1 MKKRYEKLRNKIIS
15 IGLFLAIVFSILS
28 LIFDFKI
35 TIFANLILWIGVFCY
50 LIFASFKEK
59 NSKKL
64 VKSNKLVNSLE
75 NLKSKDI
82 RKFNQGNNEVNTNE
96 KNISL
101 AFQMLEKIHN
111 AAAVLEKDNL
121 VMFFNKAFKNLFKI
135 EKFEKIK
142 FEKLNIPIKLI
153 EFLAK
158 YNKSKTNNFRLI
170 HDEKNYVIVFHELK
184 LDYLNSYTVITIN
197 DVTLETTIS
206 NLKKDFISY
215 ASHELKSPLTLIK
228 GNAELLKHGMVKDEE
243 YKKVVSNIS
252 KQTDL
257 MSNIIEDMLMLSRL
271 ENFKES
277 QDVEMNLKEKIN
289 EILELMRPLIIKKN
303 ISIINNCENIKYN
316 ADPMDIMKL
325 LKNIIEN
332 AVIYSKNNS
341 KIEINLLRTNKMII
355 FSVKDNGI
363 GIPLEHQERIF
374 ERFYRIN
381 SNNKKEGTGLGL
393 AIVKHVVQKYKG
405 KYIIKSKPNYGTT
418 LQIELPTKKIKENP
432 WFFFIINILLETII
446 YTSMCKNFFIIRWK
460 SIDSCIWFINGKY
473 KKSSRKARN
482 EDKKNK

>member
-1 MKKRYEKLRNKIIS
+1 MKKRYEKFRNKIIS

-35 TIFANLILWIGVFCY
+35 TIFANLILLIGVFCY

-82 RKFNQGNNEVNTNE
+82 RNFNQGNNEGKTNE

-303 ISIINNCENIKYN
+303 ISIITNCENIKYN

-332 AVIYSKNNS
+332 AVIYSKSNS

-355 FSVKDNGI
+355 FIVKDNGI

-381 SNNKKEGTGLGL
+381 ANNKKEGTGLGL

-432 WFFFIINILLETII
+432 
-446 YTSMCKNFFIIRWK
+446 
-460 SIDSCIWFINGKY
+460 
-473 KKSSRKARN
+473 
-482 EDKKNK
+482 

>member
-35 TIFANLILWIGVFCY
+35 TIFANLILLIGVFCY
-50 LIFASFKEK
+50 LVFTSFKEK

-64 VKSNKLVNSLE
+64 VKSNKFVNSLE

-82 RKFNQGNNEVNTNE
+82 RYFNQGNNEGKTNE

-184 LDYLNSYTVITIN
+184 LDFLNSYTVITIN

-303 ISIINNCENIKYN
+303 ISIITNCENIKYN

-355 FSVKDNGI
+355 FIVKDNGI

-432 WFFFIINILLETII
+432 
-446 YTSMCKNFFIIRWK
+446 
-460 SIDSCIWFINGKY
+460 
-473 KKSSRKARN
+473 
-482 EDKKNK
+482 

>member
-35 TIFANLILWIGVFCY
+35 TIFANLILLIGVFCY

-75 NLKSKDI
+75 NFKSKDI
-82 RKFNQGNNEVNTNE
+82 RKFNQGNNEGKTNE

-303 ISIINNCENIKYN
+303 ISIITNCENIKYN

-432 WFFFIINILLETII
+432 
-446 YTSMCKNFFIIRWK
+446 
-460 SIDSCIWFINGKY
+460 
-473 KKSSRKARN
+473 
-482 EDKKNK
+482 

>member
-35 TIFANLILWIGVFCY
+35 TIFANLILLIGVFCY
-50 LIFASFKEK
+50 LIFTRFKEK

-64 VKSNKLVNSLE
+64 VKSNKFVNSLE

-82 RKFNQGNNEVNTNE
+82 RYFNQENNEFKTNE

-101 AFQMLEKIHN
+101 AFQILEKIHN

-184 LDYLNSYTVITIN
+184 LDFLNSYTVITIN

-303 ISIINNCENIKYN
+303 ISIITNCENIKYN

-355 FSVKDNGI
+355 FIVKDNGI

-432 WFFFIINILLETII
+432 
-446 YTSMCKNFFIIRWK
+446 
-460 SIDSCIWFINGKY
+460 
-473 KKSSRKARN
+473 
-482 EDKKNK
+482 

>member
-1 MKKRYEKLRNKIIS
+1 MKKRYEKFRNKIIS

-35 TIFANLILWIGVFCY
+35 TIFANLILLIGVFCY

-82 RKFNQGNNEVNTNE
+82 RNFNQGNNEGKNNE

-303 ISIINNCENIKYN
+303 ISIITNCENIKYN

-332 AVIYSKNNS
+332 AVIYSKSNS

-355 FSVKDNGI
+355 FIVKDNGI

-381 SNNKKEGTGLGL
+381 PNNKKEGTGLGL

-432 WFFFIINILLETII
+432 
-446 YTSMCKNFFIIRWK
+446 
-460 SIDSCIWFINGKY
+460 
-473 KKSSRKARN
+473 
-482 EDKKNK
+482 

>member
-35 TIFANLILWIGVFCY
+35 TIFANLILLIGVFCY
-50 LIFASFKEK
+50 LVFTSFKEK

-64 VKSNKLVNSLE
+64 VKSNKFVNSLE

-82 RKFNQGNNEVNTNE
+82 RYFNQGNNEGKTNE
-96 KNISL
+96 KNISLAL

-111 AAAVLEKDNL
+111 AVAVLEKDNL

-184 LDYLNSYTVITIN
+184 LDFLNSYTVITIN

-303 ISIINNCENIKYN
+303 ISIITNCENIKYN

-355 FSVKDNGI
+355 FIVKDNGI

-432 WFFFIINILLETII
+432 
-446 YTSMCKNFFIIRWK
+446 
-460 SIDSCIWFINGKY
+460 
-473 KKSSRKARN
+473 
-482 EDKKNK
+482 

>member
-35 TIFANLILWIGVFCY
+35 TIFANLILLIGVFCY

-82 RKFNQGNNEVNTNE
+82 RNFNQGNNEGKTNE

-303 ISIINNCENIKYN
+303 ISIITNCENIKYN

-355 FSVKDNGI
+355 FIVKDNGI

-432 WFFFIINILLETII
+432 
-446 YTSMCKNFFIIRWK
+446 
-460 SIDSCIWFINGKY
+460 
-473 KKSSRKARN
+473 
-482 EDKKNK
+482 

>member
-35 TIFANLILWIGVFCY
+35 TIFANLILLIGVFCY
-50 LIFASFKEK
+50 LIFTSFKEK

-64 VKSNKLVNSLE
+64 VKSNKLVDSLE

-82 RKFNQGNNEVNTNE
+82 RYFNQGNNEGKTNE

-111 AAAVLEKDNL
+111 AVAVLEKDNL

-184 LDYLNSYTVITIN
+184 LDFLNSYTVITIN

-303 ISIINNCENIKYN
+303 ISIITNCENIKYN

-432 WFFFIINILLETII
+432 
-446 YTSMCKNFFIIRWK
+446 
-460 SIDSCIWFINGKY
+460 
-473 KKSSRKARN
+473 
-482 EDKKNK
+482 

>member
-1 MKKRYEKLRNKIIS
+1 MKKRYEKLRNKIIF

-28 LIFDFKI
+28 LIFDFRS
-35 TIFANLILWIGVFCY
+35 TSFANLILLIGVFCY
-50 LIFASFKEK
+50 LIFTSFKEK

-82 RKFNQGNNEVNTNE
+82 RYFNQGNNEGKTNE

-111 AAAVLEKDNL
+111 AVAVLEKDNL

-158 YNKSKTNNFRLI
+158 YNKSKMNNFRLI
-170 HDEKNYVIVFHELK
+170 QDEKNYVIVFHELK
-184 LDYLNSYTVITIN
+184 LDFLNSYTVITIN

-206 NLKKDFISY
+206 DLKKDFISY

-303 ISIINNCENIKYN
+303 ISIITNCENIKYN

-355 FSVKDNGI
+355 FIVKDNGI

-374 ERFYRIN
+374 ERFFRIN

-432 WFFFIINILLETII
+432 
-446 YTSMCKNFFIIRWK
+446 
-460 SIDSCIWFINGKY
+460 
-473 KKSSRKARN
+473 
-482 EDKKNK
+482 

>member
-1 MKKRYEKLRNKIIS
+1 MKKRHEKLRNKIIS

-28 LIFDFKI
+28 LIFDFRS
-35 TIFANLILWIGVFCY
+35 TSFANLILLIGVFCY
-50 LIFASFKEK
+50 LIFTSFKEK

-64 VKSNKLVNSLE
+64 VKSIKLVNPLE

-82 RKFNQGNNEVNTNE
+82 RYFNQGNNEGKTNE

-111 AAAVLEKDNL
+111 AVAVLEKDNL

-158 YNKSKTNNFRLI
+158 YNKSKMNNFRLI
-170 HDEKNYVIVFHELK
+170 QDEKNYVIVFHELK
-184 LDYLNSYTVITIN
+184 LDFLNSYTVITIN

-206 NLKKDFISY
+206 DLKKDFISY

-303 ISIINNCENIKYN
+303 ISIITNCENIKYN

-355 FSVKDNGI
+355 FIVKDNGI

-432 WFFFIINILLETII
+432 
-446 YTSMCKNFFIIRWK
+446 
-460 SIDSCIWFINGKY
+460 
-473 KKSSRKARN
+473 
-482 EDKKNK
+482 

>member
-35 TIFANLILWIGVFCY
+35 TIFANLILLIGVFCY
-50 LIFASFKEK
+50 LVFTSFKEK

-64 VKSNKLVNSLE
+64 VKSNKFVNSLE

-82 RKFNQGNNEVNTNE
+82 RYFNQGNNEGKTNE

-111 AAAVLEKDNL
+111 AVAVLEKDNL

-184 LDYLNSYTVITIN
+184 LDFLNSYTVITIN

-303 ISIINNCENIKYN
+303 ISIITNCENIKYN

-355 FSVKDNGI
+355 FIVKDNGI

-432 WFFFIINILLETII
+432 
-446 YTSMCKNFFIIRWK
+446 
-460 SIDSCIWFINGKY
+460 
-473 KKSSRKARN
+473 
-482 EDKKNK
+482 

>member
-35 TIFANLILWIGVFCY
+35 TIFANLILLIGVFCY
-50 LIFASFKEK
+50 LIFTSFKEK

-82 RKFNQGNNEVNTNE
+82 RYFNQGNNEGKTNE

-111 AAAVLEKDNL
+111 AAAVLEKDNR

-184 LDYLNSYTVITIN
+184 LDFLNSYTVITIN

-303 ISIINNCENIKYN
+303 ISIITNCENIKYN

-355 FSVKDNGI
+355 FIVKDNGI

-432 WFFFIINILLETII
+432 
-446 YTSMCKNFFIIRWK
+446 
-460 SIDSCIWFINGKY
+460 
-473 KKSSRKARN
+473 
-482 EDKKNK
+482 

>member
-35 TIFANLILWIGVFCY
+35 TIFANLILLIGVFCY

-82 RKFNQGNNEVNTNE
+82 RYFNQGNNEGKTNE

-121 VMFFNKAFKNLFKI
+121 VMFFNNAFKNLFKI

-184 LDYLNSYTVITIN
+184 LDFLNSYTVITIN

-228 GNAELLKHGMVKDEE
+228 GNAELLKHGMVEDEE

-303 ISIINNCENIKYN
+303 ISIITNCENIKYN

-355 FSVKDNGI
+355 FIVKDNGI

-432 WFFFIINILLETII
+432 
-446 YTSMCKNFFIIRWK
+446 
-460 SIDSCIWFINGKY
+460 
-473 KKSSRKARN
+473 
-482 EDKKNK
+482 

>member
-1 MKKRYEKLRNKIIS
+1 MKLKKRYEKFRNKIIS

-35 TIFANLILWIGVFCY
+35 TIFANLILLIGVFCY

-82 RKFNQGNNEVNTNE
+82 RNFNQGNNEGKTNE

-303 ISIINNCENIKYN
+303 ISIIANCENIKYN

-332 AVIYSKNNS
+332 AVIYSKSNS

-355 FSVKDNGI
+355 FIVKDNGI

-381 SNNKKEGTGLGL
+381 PNNKKEGTGLGL

-432 WFFFIINILLETII
+432 
-446 YTSMCKNFFIIRWK
+446 
-460 SIDSCIWFINGKY
+460 
-473 KKSSRKARN
+473 
-482 EDKKNK
+482 

>member
-35 TIFANLILWIGVFCY
+35 TIFANLILLIGVFCY

-82 RKFNQGNNEVNTNE
+82 RYFNQGNNEGKTNE

-303 ISIINNCENIKYN
+303 ISIITNCENIKYN

-355 FSVKDNGI
+355 FIVKDNGI

-432 WFFFIINILLETII
+432 WFFLIINILLETII

-473 KKSSRKARN
+473 
-482 EDKKNK
+482 

>member
-1 MKKRYEKLRNKIIS
+1 MKKRHEKLRNKIIS

-28 LIFDFKI
+28 LIFDFRS
-35 TIFANLILWIGVFCY
+35 TSFANLILLIGVFCY
-50 LIFASFKEK
+50 LIFTSFKEK

-64 VKSNKLVNSLE
+64 VKSNKLVDSLE

-82 RKFNQGNNEVNTNE
+82 RYFNQGNNEGKTNE

-111 AAAVLEKDNL
+111 AAAVLEKDNR

-158 YNKSKTNNFRLI
+158 YNKSKMNSFRLI

-184 LDYLNSYTVITIN
+184 LDFLNSYTVITIN

-277 QDVEMNLKEKIN
+277 QDVEINLKEKIN
-289 EILELMRPLIIKKN
+289 EIIELMRPLIIKKN
-303 ISIINNCENIKYN
+303 ISIITNCENINYN

-341 KIEINLLRTNKMII
+341 KIEINLLRNNKMII
-355 FSVKDNGI
+355 FIVKDNGI

-432 WFFFIINILLETII
+432 WFFLIINILLETII

-473 KKSSRKARN
+473 
-482 EDKKNK
+482 

>member
-35 TIFANLILWIGVFCY
+35 TIFANLILLIGVFCY

-75 NLKSKDI
+75 NLKSKDF
-82 RKFNQGNNEVNTNE
+82 RYFNHGNNQDKTNE

-303 ISIINNCENIKYN
+303 ISIITNCENIKYN

-355 FSVKDNGI
+355 FIVKDNGI

-381 SNNKKEGTGLGL
+381 PNNKKEGTGLGL

-432 WFFFIINILLETII
+432 
-446 YTSMCKNFFIIRWK
+446 
-460 SIDSCIWFINGKY
+460 
-473 KKSSRKARN
+473 
-482 EDKKNK
+482 

>member
-1 MKKRYEKLRNKIIS
+1 MKKRYEKFRNKIIS

-35 TIFANLILWIGVFCY
+35 TIFANLILLIGVFCY

-75 NLKSKDI
+75 NLKSKDF
-82 RKFNQGNNEVNTNE
+82 RYFNHGNNQDKTNE

-121 VMFFNKAFKNLFKI
+121 VMFFNNAFKNLFKI

-184 LDYLNSYTVITIN
+184 LDFLNSYTVITIN

-303 ISIINNCENIKYN
+303 ISIITNCENIKYN

-341 KIEINLLRTNKMII
+341 KIEINLLRNNKMII
-355 FSVKDNGI
+355 FIVKDNGI

-418 LQIELPTKKIKENP
+418 MQIELPIKKIKENP
-432 WFFFIINILLETII
+432 
-446 YTSMCKNFFIIRWK
+446 
-460 SIDSCIWFINGKY
+460 
-473 KKSSRKARN
+473 
-482 EDKKNK
+482 

>member
-35 TIFANLILWIGVFCY
+35 TIFANLILLIGVFCY

-75 NLKSKDI
+75 NFKSKDI

-303 ISIINNCENIKYN
+303 ISIITNCENIKYN

-355 FSVKDNGI
+355 FIVKDNGI

-432 WFFFIINILLETII
+432 
-446 YTSMCKNFFIIRWK
+446 
-460 SIDSCIWFINGKY
+460 
-473 KKSSRKARN
+473 
-482 EDKKNK
+482 

>member
-35 TIFANLILWIGVFCY
+35 TIFANLILLIGVFCY

-75 NLKSKDI
+75 NFKSKDI
-82 RKFNQGNNEVNTNE
+82 RKFNQGNNEGKTNE

-432 WFFFIINILLETII
+432 
-446 YTSMCKNFFIIRWK
+446 
-460 SIDSCIWFINGKY
+460 
-473 KKSSRKARN
+473 
-482 EDKKNK
+482 

>member
-1 MKKRYEKLRNKIIS
+1 MKKRYERLRNKIIS

-35 TIFANLILWIGVFCY
+35 TIFANLILLIGVFCY

-82 RKFNQGNNEVNTNE
+82 RNFNQGNNEGKTNE

-303 ISIINNCENIKYN
+303 ISIITNCENIKYN

-355 FSVKDNGI
+355 FIVKDNGI

-432 WFFFIINILLETII
+432 
-446 YTSMCKNFFIIRWK
+446 
-460 SIDSCIWFINGKY
+460 
-473 KKSSRKARN
+473 
-482 EDKKNK
+482 

>member
-35 TIFANLILWIGVFCY
+35 TIFANLILLIGVFCY

-82 RKFNQGNNEVNTNE
+82 RYFNQGNNEGKTNE

-303 ISIINNCENIKYN
+303 ISIITNCENIKYN

-355 FSVKDNGI
+355 FIVKDNGI

-432 WFFFIINILLETII
+432 
-446 YTSMCKNFFIIRWK
+446 
-460 SIDSCIWFINGKY
+460 
-473 KKSSRKARN
+473 
-482 EDKKNK
+482 

>member
-1 MKKRYEKLRNKIIS
+1 LKKRYEKLRNKIIF

-28 LIFDFKI
+28 LIFDFRS
-35 TIFANLILWIGVFCY
+35 TSFANLILLIGVFCY
-50 LIFASFKEK
+50 LIFTSFKEK

-64 VKSNKLVNSLE
+64 VKSIKLVNPLE

-82 RKFNQGNNEVNTNE
+82 RYFNQGNNERKTNE

-111 AAAVLEKDNL
+111 AVAVLEKDNL

-158 YNKSKTNNFRLI
+158 YNKSKMNNFRLI
-170 HDEKNYVIVFHELK
+170 QDEKNYVIVFHELK
-184 LDYLNSYTVITIN
+184 LDFLNSYTVITIN

-206 NLKKDFISY
+206 DLKKDFISY

-303 ISIINNCENIKYN
+303 ISIITNCENIKYN

-355 FSVKDNGI
+355 FIVKDNGI

-432 WFFFIINILLETII
+432 WFFLIINILLETII
-446 YTSMCKNFFIIRWK
+446 YTSMCKNFFIIRRK

-473 KKSSRKARN
+473 
-482 EDKKNK
+482 

>member
-1 MKKRYEKLRNKIIS
+1 MKKRYERLRNRIIS

-35 TIFANLILWIGVFCY
+35 TIFANLILLIGVFCY

-75 NLKSKDI
+75 NLKSKDF
-82 RKFNQGNNEVNTNE
+82 RYFNHGNNQDKTNE

-303 ISIINNCENIKYN
+303 ISIITNCENIKYN

-355 FSVKDNGI
+355 FIVKDNGI

-432 WFFFIINILLETII
+432 
-446 YTSMCKNFFIIRWK
+446 
-460 SIDSCIWFINGKY
+460 
-473 KKSSRKARN
+473 
-482 EDKKNK
+482 

>member
-1 MKKRYEKLRNKIIS
+1 LKKRYEKLRNKIIS

-35 TIFANLILWIGVFCY
+35 TIFANLILLIGVFCY
-50 LIFASFKEK
+50 LVFTSFKEK

-64 VKSNKLVNSLE
+64 VKSNKFVNSLE

-82 RKFNQGNNEVNTNE
+82 RYFNQGNNEGKTNE

-111 AAAVLEKDNL
+111 AVAVLEKDNL

-303 ISIINNCENIKYN
+303 ISIITNCENIKYN

-355 FSVKDNGI
+355 FIVKDNGI

-432 WFFFIINILLETII
+432 
-446 YTSMCKNFFIIRWK
+446 
-460 SIDSCIWFINGKY
+460 
-473 KKSSRKARN
+473 
-482 EDKKNK
+482 

>member
-1 MKKRYEKLRNKIIS
+1 MKKRYEKFRNKIIS

-35 TIFANLILWIGVFCY
+35 TIFANLILLIGVFCY

-82 RKFNQGNNEVNTNE
+82 RNFNQGNNEGKTNE

-184 LDYLNSYTVITIN
+184 LDFLNSYTVITIN

-303 ISIINNCENIKYN
+303 ISIITNCENIKYN

-355 FSVKDNGI
+355 FIVKDNGI

-381 SNNKKEGTGLGL
+381 PNNKKEGTGLGL

-432 WFFFIINILLETII
+432 WFFLIINILLETII

-473 KKSSRKARN
+473 
-482 EDKKNK
+482 

>member
-1 MKKRYEKLRNKIIS
+1 MKKRYEKFRNKIIS

-35 TIFANLILWIGVFCY
+35 TIFANLILLIGVFCY
-50 LIFASFKEK
+50 LIFTSFKEK

-64 VKSNKLVNSLE
+64 VKSNKLVDSLE

-82 RKFNQGNNEVNTNE
+82 RYFNQGNNEGKTNE

-303 ISIINNCENIKYN
+303 ISIITNCENIKYN

-332 AVIYSKNNS
+332 AVIYSKSNS

-355 FSVKDNGI
+355 FIVKDNGI

-418 LQIELPTKKIKENP
+418 LQIELPTKKIN
-432 WFFFIINILLETII
+432 
-446 YTSMCKNFFIIRWK
+446 R
-460 SIDSCIWFINGKY
+460 
-473 KKSSRKARN
+473 SS
-482 EDKKNK
+482 

>member
-35 TIFANLILWIGVFCY
+35 TIFANLILLIGVFCY
-50 LIFASFKEK
+50 LVFTSFKEK

-64 VKSNKLVNSLE
+64 VKSNKFVNSLE

-82 RKFNQGNNEVNTNE
+82 RYFNQGNNEGKTNE

-111 AAAVLEKDNL
+111 AVAVLEKDNL

-184 LDYLNSYTVITIN
+184 LDFLNSYTVITIN

-303 ISIINNCENIKYN
+303 ISIITNCENIKYN

-355 FSVKDNGI
+355 FIVKDNGI

-432 WFFFIINILLETII
+432 WFFLIINILLETII

-473 KKSSRKARN
+473 
-482 EDKKNK
+482 

>member
-1 MKKRYEKLRNKIIS
+1 LKKRYEKLRNKIIS

-35 TIFANLILWIGVFCY
+35 TIFANLILLIGVFCY

-82 RKFNQGNNEVNTNE
+82 RYFNQGNNEGKTNE

-121 VMFFNKAFKNLFKI
+121 VMFFNNAFKNLFKI

-184 LDYLNSYTVITIN
+184 LDFLNSYTVITIN

-228 GNAELLKHGMVKDEE
+228 GNAELLKHGMVEDEE

-303 ISIINNCENIKYN
+303 ISIITNCENIKYN

-355 FSVKDNGI
+355 FIVKDNGI

-432 WFFFIINILLETII
+432 WFFLIINILLETII

-473 KKSSRKARN
+473 
-482 EDKKNK
+482 

>member
-1 MKKRYEKLRNKIIS
+1 MKKRYEKLRNKIIF

-28 LIFDFKI
+28 LIFDFRS
-35 TIFANLILWIGVFCY
+35 TSFANLILLIGVFCY
-50 LIFASFKEK
+50 LIFTSFKEK

-82 RKFNQGNNEVNTNE
+82 RYFNQGNNEGKTNE

-111 AAAVLEKDNL
+111 AVAVLEKDNL

-158 YNKSKTNNFRLI
+158 YNKSKMNNFRLI
-170 HDEKNYVIVFHELK
+170 QDEKNYVIVFHELK
-184 LDYLNSYTVITIN
+184 LDFLNSYTVITIN

-206 NLKKDFISY
+206 DLKKDFISY

-303 ISIINNCENIKYN
+303 ISIITNCENIKYN

-355 FSVKDNGI
+355 FIVKDNGI

-432 WFFFIINILLETII
+432 
-446 YTSMCKNFFIIRWK
+446 
-460 SIDSCIWFINGKY
+460 
-473 KKSSRKARN
+473 
-482 EDKKNK
+482 

>member
-1 MKKRYEKLRNKIIS
+1 LKKRYEKLRNKIIS

-35 TIFANLILWIGVFCY
+35 TIFANLILLIGVFCY

-75 NLKSKDI
+75 NFKSKDI
-82 RKFNQGNNEVNTNE
+82 RKFNQGNNEGKTNE

-184 LDYLNSYTVITIN
+184 LDFLNSYTVITIN

-303 ISIINNCENIKYN
+303 ISIITNSENIKYN

-355 FSVKDNGI
+355 FIVKDNGI

-432 WFFFIINILLETII
+432 
-446 YTSMCKNFFIIRWK
+446 
-460 SIDSCIWFINGKY
+460 
-473 KKSSRKARN
+473 
-482 EDKKNK
+482 

>member
-35 TIFANLILWIGVFCY
+35 TIFANLILLIGVFCY

-75 NLKSKDI
+75 NSKSKDI
-82 RKFNQGNNEVNTNE
+82 RKFNQGNNEGKTNE

-111 AAAVLEKDNL
+111 AVAVLEKDNL

-184 LDYLNSYTVITIN
+184 LDFLNSYTVITIN

-303 ISIINNCENIKYN
+303 ISIITNCENIKYN

-355 FSVKDNGI
+355 FIVKDNGI

-432 WFFFIINILLETII
+432 
-446 YTSMCKNFFIIRWK
+446 
-460 SIDSCIWFINGKY
+460 
-473 KKSSRKARN
+473 
-482 EDKKNK
+482 

>member
-1 MKKRYEKLRNKIIS
+1 MKKKHEKARNKIIS

-28 LIFDFKI
+28 LIFDFRS
-35 TIFANLILWIGVFCY
+35 TSFANLILLIGVFCY
-50 LIFASFKEK
+50 LIFTSFKEK

-82 RKFNQGNNEVNTNE
+82 RYFNQGNNEGKTNE

-111 AAAVLEKDNL
+111 AAAVLEKDNR

-184 LDYLNSYTVITIN
+184 LDFLNSYTVITIN

-303 ISIINNCENIKYN
+303 ISIITNCENIKYN

-355 FSVKDNGI
+355 FIVKDNGI

-432 WFFFIINILLETII
+432 WFFLIINILLETII

-473 KKSSRKARN
+473 
-482 EDKKNK
+482 

>member
-35 TIFANLILWIGVFCY
+35 TIFANLILLIGVFCY

-64 VKSNKLVNSLE
+64 IKSNKLVNSLE
-75 NLKSKDI
+75 NSKSKDI
-82 RKFNQGNNEVNTNE
+82 RKFNQGNNEGKTNE

-303 ISIINNCENIKYN
+303 ISIITNCENIKYN

-432 WFFFIINILLETII
+432 
-446 YTSMCKNFFIIRWK
+446 
-460 SIDSCIWFINGKY
+460 
-473 KKSSRKARN
+473 
-482 EDKKNK
+482 

>member
-1 MKKRYEKLRNKIIS
+1 MKKRYEKFRNKIIS

-35 TIFANLILWIGVFCY
+35 TIFANLILLIGVFCY

-82 RKFNQGNNEVNTNE
+82 RNFNQGNNEGKTNE

-303 ISIINNCENIKYN
+303 ISIITNCENIKYN
-316 ADPMDIMKL
+316 VDPMDIMKL

-355 FSVKDNGI
+355 FIVKDNGI

-418 LQIELPTKKIKENP
+418 MQIELPIKKIKENP
-432 WFFFIINILLETII
+432 
-446 YTSMCKNFFIIRWK
+446 
-460 SIDSCIWFINGKY
+460 
-473 KKSSRKARN
+473 
-482 EDKKNK
+482 

>member
-35 TIFANLILWIGVFCY
+35 TIFANLILLIGVFCY

-75 NLKSKDI
+75 NLKSKDF
-82 RKFNQGNNEVNTNE
+82 RYFNHGNNQDKTNE

-111 AAAVLEKDNL
+111 AAVVLEKDNR

-303 ISIINNCENIKYN
+303 ISIITNCENIKYN

-332 AVIYSKNNS
+332 AVIYSKSNS

-355 FSVKDNGI
+355 FIVKDNGI

-381 SNNKKEGTGLGL
+381 PNNKKEGTGLGL

-432 WFFFIINILLETII
+432 WFFLIINILLETII

-473 KKSSRKARN
+473 
-482 EDKKNK
+482 

>member
-35 TIFANLILWIGVFCY
+35 TIFANLILLIGVFCY

-82 RKFNQGNNEVNTNE
+82 RNFNQGNNEGKTNE

-121 VMFFNKAFKNLFKI
+121 VMFFNNAFKNLFKI

-142 FEKLNIPIKLI
+142 FEKLNIPIKLV

-303 ISIINNCENIKYN
+303 ISIITNCENIKYN

-341 KIEINLLRTNKMII
+341 KIEINLLRTKKMII
-355 FSVKDNGI
+355 FIVKDNGI

-432 WFFFIINILLETII
+432 
-446 YTSMCKNFFIIRWK
+446 
-460 SIDSCIWFINGKY
+460 
-473 KKSSRKARN
+473 
-482 EDKKNK
+482 

>member
-35 TIFANLILWIGVFCY
+35 TIFANLILLIGVFCY

-75 NLKSKDI
+75 NFKSKDI
-82 RKFNQGNNEVNTNE
+82 RKFNQGNNEGKTNE

-303 ISIINNCENIKYN
+303 ISIITNCENIKYN

-355 FSVKDNGI
+355 FIVKDNGI

-432 WFFFIINILLETII
+432 
-446 YTSMCKNFFIIRWK
+446 
-460 SIDSCIWFINGKY
+460 
-473 KKSSRKARN
+473 
-482 EDKKNK
+482 

>member
-1 MKKRYEKLRNKIIS
+1 MKKRYEKFRNKIIS

-35 TIFANLILWIGVFCY
+35 TIFANLILLIGVFCY

-82 RKFNQGNNEVNTNE
+82 RNFNQGNNEGKTNE

-184 LDYLNSYTVITIN
+184 LDFLNSYTVITIN

-303 ISIINNCENIKYN
+303 ISIITNCENIKYN
-316 ADPMDIMKL
+316 VDPMDIMKL

-355 FSVKDNGI
+355 FIVKDNGI

-381 SNNKKEGTGLGL
+381 PNNKKEGTGLGL

-432 WFFFIINILLETII
+432 
-446 YTSMCKNFFIIRWK
+446 
-460 SIDSCIWFINGKY
+460 
-473 KKSSRKARN
+473 
-482 EDKKNK
+482 